1 MSYFKETL
9 GGYKKESRYCGVS
22 HETCSEMEKYGVQA
36 YYTPFGADT
45 DVFPWTHKV
54 NGPIRRL
61 GIIGGTERTKEWGA
75 HEEYVKNK
83 GLGMFADICRR
94 GGIEPVYIHGR
105 NVRDLYSDIDALICC
120 SELEGGPLG
129 IFEAASC
136 GVPVLTRRVGNVQ
149 YIKGIAMFETV
160 DEALRLIDIWNGNV
174 DGLREYAKAVTKEVR
189 VNWSMRNLITKHLV
203 PVLNPVMTYDT
214 MKQEID
220 KHVTKIKEIVE
231 ASGEA
236 CEGNVFW
243 FQYNHNETEVFL
255 NKRIN
260 LFNYSQ
266 KARSIMEI
274 GFNAGH
280 SSLLYLVSNPTS
292 TLQIF
297 DLGEH
302 KYTRPC
308 FEYLSSQFP
317 NRMKVEFGDSRQTV
331 PAYIAKNTGRV
342 FDMIHVD
349 GGHTEPIVRA
359 DILNTLQLCDYNTVV
374 ISDDDNLAHIARLN
388 RQYFEA
394 LPDALPSE
402 YQYVCKMR

>member
-1 MSYFKETL
+1 M
-9 GGYKKESRYCGVS
+9 
-22 HETCSEMEKYGVQA
+22 
-36 YYTPFGADT
+36 
-45 DVFPWTHKV
+45 
-54 NGPIRRL
+54 
-61 GIIGGTERTKEWGA
+61 
-75 HEEYVKNK
+75 
-83 GLGMFADICRR
+83 
-94 GGIEPVYIHGR
+94 
-105 NVRDLYSDIDALICC
+105 
-120 SELEGGPLG
+120 
-129 IFEAASC
+129 
-136 GVPVLTRRVGNVQ
+136 PVLTRRVGNAQ
-149 YIKGIAMFETV
+149 YVRGIATFDTA
-160 DEALRLIDIWNGNV
+160 DEALRTLDIWNGNV
-174 DGLREYAKAVTKEVR
+174 DGLSEYAVEVTKEVR
-189 VNWSMRNLITKHLV
+189 INWSMRTLITKHLV

-266 KARSIMEI
+266 KAHSIMEI

-280 SSLLYLVSNPTS
+280 SSLLYLLSNPVS

-317 NRMKVEFGDSRQTV
+317 NRMKIEFGDSRRTV
-331 PAYIAKNTGRV
+331 PEYVSTHVGKV
-342 FDMIHVD
+342 FDLIHVD

-359 DILNTLQLCDYNTVV
+359 DILNTLQLCDDHTVV

-394 LPDALPSE
+394 LSDALPSE
-402 YQYVCKMR
+402 YQYVCKMRVSNF

>member
-1 MSYFKETL
+1 
-9 GGYKKESRYCGVS
+9 
-22 HETCSEMEKYGVQA
+22 MEKYGVQA

-83 GLGMFADICRR
+83 GLGMFADICQR

-189 VNWSMRNLITKHLV
+189 INWSMRTLITKHLA
-203 PVLNPVMTYDT
+203 PVLNPVMTYET

-260 LFNYSQ
+260 LFNY
-266 KARSIMEI
+266 
-274 GFNAGH
+274 
-280 SSLLYLVSNPTS
+280 
-292 TLQIF
+292 
-297 DLGEH
+297 
-302 KYTRPC
+302 
-308 FEYLSSQFP
+308 
-317 NRMKVEFGDSRQTV
+317 
-331 PAYIAKNTGRV
+331 
-342 FDMIHVD
+342 
-349 GGHTEPIVRA
+349 
-359 DILNTLQLCDYNTVV
+359 
-374 ISDDDNLAHIARLN
+374 
-388 RQYFEA
+388 
-394 LPDALPSE
+394 
-402 YQYVCKMR
+402 

>member
-1 MSYFKETL
+1 
-9 GGYKKESRYCGVS
+9 
-22 HETCSEMEKYGVQA
+22 
-36 YYTPFGADT
+36 
-45 DVFPWTHKV
+45 
-54 NGPIRRL
+54 
-61 GIIGGTERTKEWGA
+61 
-75 HEEYVKNK
+75 
-83 GLGMFADICRR
+83 MFADICRR

-317 NRMKVEFGDSRQTV
+317 NRMKIEFGDSRQTV